1 MSTPA
6 ILASGRVVRY
16 AFRERVIH
24 WVAGLSYVYLLLTG
38 LAFWSPWLFGLA
50 VVLGGGTVSR
60 EIHPWAGLVFFV
72 AVLLMYQMW
81 AAQMHETAA
90 DRAFWRALRHY
101 VRNED
106 ELVPPQERFNAGQ
119 KLLFWGFFW
128 CAILLLLS
136 GLVLWFPQSI
146 PWNLRVLRY
155 IAVILHPATALLTI
169 GLFIIHVYMGTALER
184 GSFHSM
190 VRGDVSAAWARN
202 YHRLWY
208 ERLARDTS
216 VRK

>member
-1 MSTPA
+1 MSTKPVVVGR
-6 ILASGRVVRY
+6 ILRY
-16 AFRERVIH
+16 PFRERTIH
-24 WVAGLSYVYLLLTG
+24 WVAGISYLYLLLTG
-38 LAFWSPWLFGLA
+38 SAFWSPWLFGLA
-50 VVLGGGTVSR
+50 VTLGGGTVSR
-60 EIHPWAGLVFFV
+60 EVHPWVGLIFFV

-81 AAQMHETAA
+81 AAQMRQTAE
-90 DRAFWRALRHY
+90 DRAFWRSLRHY

-119 KLLFWGFFW
+119 KWLFWGFFW

-136 GLVLWFPQSI
+136 GVVLWFPGSI

-155 IAVILHPATALLTI
+155 IAVVVHPATALLTI

-190 VRGDVSAAWARN
+190 VRGDVSAAWARSF
-202 YHRLWY
+202 HRLWY
-208 ERLARDTS
+208 ERSVRDTS